1 MNVPEWSTLVALTM
15 RRFAPA
21 NIILVYQE
29 SRIDW
34 NDFNDIARR
43 IVAKAPHINV
53 HFVVPQDTI
62 DMLPPHVW
70 QLPTI
75 TVSFGATGRF
85 VPLRGP
91 VFANKAIPKLNQ
103 AALLERAGVAT
114 PKTAL
119 FQFGMQLS
127 TEEWGE
133 FVILKPASLSLSSS
147 GEGIYLYRSRRL
159 QGLRADD
166 LPEHHFAR
174 RTRMLVQRLVDTGER
189 PSKQR
194 ITTLFGEPFHWAYSE
209 NRAARPSLLASDEL
223 LDGAVVSTS
232 ASGQRTWSYRE
243 PSQEMFDFARRAAA
257 VFPTTPLLGLD
268 ILSCNVTGKLYCLEV
283 NAGGNV
289 WHYSS
294 SLAAEE
300 RARHPENFPNAQQKH
315 WSFDKAAE
323 ILINKALLAAY

>member
-1 MNVPEWSTLVALTM
+1 M

-34 NDFNDIARR
+34 NDLNDIARR
-43 IVAKAPHINV
+43 IVAKAPHIKV

-62 DMLPPHVW
+62 DVLPADMW

-75 TVSFGATGRF
+75 TVSFGPTWRF

-91 VFANKAIPKLNQ
+91 VFANKPVSKLNQ
-103 AALLERAGVAT
+103 AALLERSGVAT

-119 FQFGMQLS
+119 FQFGMQLNIK
-127 TEEWGE
+127 EWGE
-133 FVILKPASLSLSSS
+133 FVILKPASLNLSSS
-147 GEGIYLYRSRRL
+147 AEGIYLYRTTRL

-174 RTRMLVQRLVDTGER
+174 RTKMLIQPFVDTGER

-209 NRAARPSLLASDEL
+209 NSTARPPLSVSDDL
-223 LDGAVVSTS
+223 LDAAVVSTS
-232 ASGQRTWSYRE
+232 ASGERTWSYQE

-268 ILSCNVTGKLYCLEV
+268 ILSCGVTGKLYCLEV

-289 WHYSS
+289 WHFSS
-294 SLAAEE
+294 SLAAAE
-300 RARHPENFPNAQQKH
+300 RAKHPENFPSAQQKH

-323 ILINKALLAAY
+323 ILINQAFLRAN